1 MQPQSLLD
9 IMVEKDSARRQGNNW
24 PHLKMRPLLIDS
36 DCVKIYGAK
45 EYKDHALHTIND
57 EY

>member
-1 MQPQSLLD
+1 
-9 IMVEKDSARRQGNNW
+9 MVEKDSARRQGNNW

>member
-24 PHLKMRPLLIDS
+24 PHLKMRPLLIAG
-36 DCVKIYGAK
+36 DCFKLYGGAK
-45 EYKDHALHTIND
+45 DKEDHALRSEHHQ
-57 EY
+57 